1 MQWVNAGLDFY
12 AGLMLAILL
21 VSRQNKY
28 EYNPKIPKKS
38 FDCLLI
44 AGIVMLISAGLA
56 NVFEEETA
64 GFFYLITTAAF
75 YGLQVL
81 YTRHLLFAAEKRG
94 VLFGV
99 IMMIVS
105 GLSVFACILW
115 GRAALIEV
123 WRFTNMPFDLSY
135 VIYQI
140 PGAGVVLIDLLVI
153 ILFGSN
159 LRWSRKLVYCFLP
172 LLPLVSVFESFLIP
186 GLALRMP
193 LIALSLVALY
203 LFTQVQLN
211 QELEQKRYELEQSRI
226 ANALARLRPHFIYN
240 VLATIYYLCE
250 QDPKRAQ
257 SALEKFSRYLR
268 VNLDQLGQE
277 NLIPFGEEVEH
288 IDNYLELEKIRYG
301 ERLVLETEIEAEG
314 FLLPAMTLQPIV
326 ENAVKHGMKR
336 DGSRLTIRL
345 CSRQAAGVF
354 IVEVKDDGC
363 GFDPDQI
370 REGHGLQ
377 QVSARLKLIPGAAM
391 EIESRKGVGS
401 RVSLLIPERGGEKK
415 DSGSWKRKWA
425 L

>member
-81 YTRHLLFAAEKRG
+81 YARHLLFAAEKRG